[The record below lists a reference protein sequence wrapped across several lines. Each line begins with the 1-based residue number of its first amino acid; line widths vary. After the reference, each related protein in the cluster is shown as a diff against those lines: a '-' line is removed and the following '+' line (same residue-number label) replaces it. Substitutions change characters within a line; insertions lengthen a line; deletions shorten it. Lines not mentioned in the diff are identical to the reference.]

1 MSEMY
6 YYVGLKPGFRQ
17 GLGPNDPDPDTAV
30 LVFLT
35 HPAAS
40 QYIVDNNL
48 EKYAH
53 VYPVLIN
60 SDPIIHDFATI
71 PLQLPLKYEIGDAPG
86 WLSDQV
92 TCHDTQAI
100 LH

>member
-1 MSEMY
+1 MTEIF

-35 HPAAS
+35 SGAAS

-48 EKYAH
+48 EAYAH
-53 VYPVLIN
+53 VYPVTIN
-60 SDPIIHDFATI
+60 SDPVVVDYAPN
-71 PLQLPLKYEIGDAPG
+71 PLQLPLNYEIGDAPG
-86 WLSDQV
+86 WCSDQV
-92 TCHDTQAI
+92 TCHDTQA
-100 LH
+100 LLQ